1 MTDKA
6 LLKKVA
12 LASNAQQAAFKRER
26 DATLA
31 DLLRWLN
38 DQGVGFI
45 ELKNGGGIDVANT
58 NGGLIQALIEARE
71 DQRKC

>member
-1 MTDKA
+1 MN
-6 LLKKVA
+6 VA
-12 LASNAQQAAFKRER
+12 AISEQQQARIRRENEN
-26 DATLA
+26 ATMA

-45 ELKNGGGIDVANT
+45 ELKNGGGIDVANA
-58 NGGLIQALIEARE
+58 GGLIQALIEARE

>member
-1 MTDKA
+1 MN
-6 LLKKVA
+6 VA
-12 LASNAQQAAFKRER
+12 AISEQQQARIRRENEN
-26 DATLA
+26 ATLA

-45 ELKNGGGIDVANT
+45 ELKNGAGIDVANT

>member
-1 MTDKA
+1 MN
-6 LLKKVA
+6 VA
-12 LASNAQQAAFKRER
+12 AISEQQQARIRRENEN
-26 DATLA
+26 ATLA

-45 ELKNGGGIDVANT
+45 ELKNGGGIDVANA
-58 NGGLIQALIEARE
+58 GVLIQALIEARE

>member
-1 MTDKA
+1 MN
-6 LLKKVA
+6 VA
-12 LASNAQQAAFKRER
+12 AISEQQQARILRENEN
-26 DATLA
+26 ATLA

-45 ELKNGGGIDVANT
+45 ELKNGGGIDVANA
-58 NGGLIQALIEARE
+58 GGLIQALIEARE

>member
-1 MTDKA
+1 MN
-6 LLKKVA
+6 VA
-12 LASNAQQAAFKRER
+12 AISEQQQARIKREN
-26 DATLA
+26 DNATLA

-45 ELKNGGGIDVANT
+45 ELKNGGGIDVANA
-58 NGGLIQALIEARE
+58 GGLIQALIEARE

>member
-1 MTDKA
+1 MN
-6 LLKKVA
+6 VA
-12 LASNAQQAAFKRER
+12 AISEQQQARIRRENENEN
-26 DATLA
+26 ATLA

-45 ELKNGGGIDVANT
+45 ELKNGGGIDVANA
-58 NGGLIQALIEARE
+58 GGLIQALIEARE

>member
-1 MTDKA
+1 MN
-6 LLKKVA
+6 VA
-12 LASNAQQAAFKRER
+12 AISEQQQARIRRENEN
-26 DATLA
+26 ATLA

-45 ELKNGGGIDVANT
+45 ELKNGGGIDVANA
-58 NGGLIQALIEARE
+58 GGLIQALIEARE

>member
-1 MTDKA
+1 MN
-6 LLKKVA
+6 VA
-12 LASNAQQAAFKRER
+12 AISEQQQARIRRENEN
-26 DATLA
+26 ATLA

-58 NGGLIQALIEARE
+58 KGGLIQALIEARE

>member
-1 MTDKA
+1 MN
-6 LLKKVA
+6 VA
-12 LASNAQQAAFKRER
+12 AIREQQQARIRRENEN
-26 DATLA
+26 ATLA

-45 ELKNGGGIDVANT
+45 ELKNGGGIDVANA
-58 NGGLIQALIEARE
+58 GGMIQALIEARE

>member
-1 MTDKA
+1 MN
-6 LLKKVA
+6 VA
-12 LASNAQQAAFKRER
+12 AISEQQQARIRRENEN
-26 DATLA
+26 ATLA

-45 ELKNGGGIDVANT
+45 ELKNGGGIDVANS
-58 NGGLIQALIEARE
+58 GGLIQALIEARE

>member
-1 MTDKA
+1 MN
-6 LLKKVA
+6 VA
-12 LASNAQQAAFKRER
+12 AISEHQQARIRRENEN
-26 DATLA
+26 ATLA

-45 ELKNGGGIDVANT
+45 ELKNGGGIDVANA
-58 NGGLIQALIEARE
+58 GGLIQALIEARE

>member
-1 MTDKA
+1 MN
-6 LLKKVA
+6 VA
-12 LASNAQQAAFKRER
+12 AISEQQQERIRRENEN
-26 DATLA
+26 ATLA

-45 ELKNGGGIDVANT
+45 ELKNGGGIDVANA
-58 NGGLIQALIEARE
+58 GGLIQALIEARE

>member
-1 MTDKA
+1 MN
-6 LLKKVA
+6 VA
-12 LASNAQQAAFKRER
+12 AISEQQQARIRRENE

-45 ELKNGGGIDVANT
+45 ELKNGGGIDVANA
-58 NGGLIQALIEARE
+58 GGLIQALIEARE

>member
-1 MTDKA
+1 MN
-6 LLKKVA
+6 VA
-12 LASNAQQAAFKRER
+12 AISEQQQARIRHENEN
-26 DATLA
+26 ATLA

>member
-1 MTDKA
+1 MN
-6 LLKKVA
+6 VA
-12 LASNAQQAAFKRER
+12 AISEQQQARIRRENEN
-26 DATLA
+26 ATLV

-45 ELKNGGGIDVANT
+45 ELKNGGGIDVANA
-58 NGGLIQALIEARE
+58 GGLIQALIEARE